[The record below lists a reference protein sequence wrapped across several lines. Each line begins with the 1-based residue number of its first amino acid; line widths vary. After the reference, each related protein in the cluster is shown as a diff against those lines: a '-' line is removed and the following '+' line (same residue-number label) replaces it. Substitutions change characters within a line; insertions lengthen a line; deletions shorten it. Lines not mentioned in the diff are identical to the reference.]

1 MIPKKFQS
9 SSGIIAQAVWFGAR
23 TARVSARDRYFPE
36 ASTIGLGRSIRYGL
50 GVLRL
55 LATFLLNRKGVMAS
69 RMFRP
74 LHHTYAEVPAHP
86 PTNA

>member
-1 MIPKKFQS
+1 M
-9 SSGIIAQAVWFGAR
+9 AQAVWFGAR
-23 TARVSARDRYFPE
+23 FEEISVPHRYFAE

-55 LATFLLNRKGVMAS
+55 LASFLLNRRGLLAS

-74 LHHTYAEVPAHP
+74 LHHAYAEVLAHSP
-86 PTNA
+86 NT